1 MNFFNWI
8 REGVRQ
14 AVLYGVHDA
23 VGELGP
29 PHSGQDMN
37 ERILHLLR
45 TSPEGETPRLD
56 GPSAA
61 GWHQA
66 KAARPHPGRHPGH
79 DGSQR
84 VRLFRTGSR
93 RDAYATRCSRRL
105 RYNLHPLLSAPF
117 DVRWRGQGCAMSGF
131 AHLLMDLVQF
141 RCRGGHHRP
150 CASGGYCRGGAR
162 AVSWADRR
170 RGRLRARWAG
180 ILSALCRPARWSR
193 PDLPALP
200 SSHPLG

>member
-1 MNFFNWI
+1 MAEISPGHAAGLSVVYLPGAADQDDCLRNAGILFGMEANTMNFFNWI

-61 GWHQA
+61 ASTKRKRLGRTLGDIQA
-66 KAARPHPGRHPGH
+66 
-79 DGSQR
+79 
-84 VRLFRTGSR
+84 T
-93 RDAYATRCSRRL
+93 
-105 RYNLHPLLSAPF
+105 
-117 DVRWRGQGCAMSGF
+117 ME
-131 AHLLMDLVQF
+131 
-141 RCRGGHHRP
+141 
-150 CASGGYCRGGAR
+150 
-162 AVSWADRR
+162 VSE
-170 RGRLRARWAG
+170 
-180 ILSALCRPARWSR
+180 
-193 PDLPALP
+193 
-200 SSHPLG
+200 